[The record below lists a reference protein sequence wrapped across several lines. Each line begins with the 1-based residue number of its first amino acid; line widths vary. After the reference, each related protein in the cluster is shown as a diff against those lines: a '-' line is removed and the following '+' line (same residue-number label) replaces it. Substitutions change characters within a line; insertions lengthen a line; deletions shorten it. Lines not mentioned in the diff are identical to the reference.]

1 MQIDEIK
8 SLIDYSTIIILGL
21 MGFLSLFFSLERFFA
36 YKKIDVKNFSSKPK
50 IELFLQK
57 NLTFISTIASNAP
70 YVGLLGTVSGIMVTF
85 YTIGQSGDF
94 NTKDIMVGLALALK
108 ATALGLIVAIPSMI
122 FYNILVSIAEK
133 KITEWE
139 IEKV

>member
-1 MQIDEIK
+1 VQINDVKDIV
-8 SLIDYSTIIILGL
+8 DYLTIITLGL
-21 MGFLSLFFSLERFFA
+21 MGFLSLFFSIERFLA
-36 YKKIDVKNFSSKPK
+36 YKKIDVKKFSSKSHLK
-50 IELFLQK
+50 LFLQT
-57 NLTFISTIASNAP
+57 NLTFIFTIASNAP
-70 YVGLLGTVSGIMVTF
+70 YVGLLGTVGGIMITF

-133 KITEWE
+133 KLTEWE
-139 IEKV
+139 NKKI

>member
-8 SLIDYSTIIILGL
+8 SIIDYSTIVILGL

-70 YVGLLGTVSGIMVTF
+70 YVGLLGTVGGIMVTF

>member
-8 SLIDYSTIIILGL
+8 SIIDYSTIIILGL

-70 YVGLLGTVSGIMVTF
+70 YVGLLGTVGGIMVTF

>member
-1 MQIDEIK
+1 
-8 SLIDYSTIIILGL
+8 

-70 YVGLLGTVSGIMVTF
+70 YAGLLGTVGGIMVTF